1 MPLWKQNEK
10 SLQALFFLHVNAA
23 LMLQMANK
31 YPSGIGGGGGGREEL
46 LCISRKLNTTV
57 VIWGLIYVIWSC
69 AKF

>member
-31 YPSGIGGGGGGREEL
+31 YPSGIGGGGWKGGAAVYFEE
-46 LCISRKLNTTV
+46 T
-57 VIWGLIYVIWSC
+57 
-69 AKF
+69 

>member
-31 YPSGIGGGGGGREEL
+31 YPSGIGGGGGREEL